1 MPISRRGFLGRAAGA
16 SAAGVAAAAGLANL
30 FPQTSVLH
38 SGCVVVDPG
47 PNCPLRESVAGYETA
62 LSSLNV
68 PFQRVALQSLGAARL
83 IVFPASVSTAPTS
96 LARAR
101 EHLEDGSTVLYES
114 GAAFLGPGEF
124 GFHKRVIRSVFGL
137 SLHDPV
143 DLWDSADSFKQ
154 SPYVDFHWPV
164 VTKVREFSR
173 AVPVETGDGKAIARF
188 QNLSVAV
195 KRRMGK
201 GTLVFLG
208 SPLGPHLL
216 ASDQEAIR
224 WLGALHCS
232 C

>member
-30 FPQTSVLH
+30 FPQTPVLH

-47 PNCPLRESVAGYETA
+47 PNCPLRESAAGYEAA

-68 PFQRVALQSLGAARL
+68 AFQRTSLQPLGAARL
-83 IVFPASVSTAPTS
+83 IIFPAAVSTAPSS
-96 LARAR
+96 LAHAR
-101 EHLEDGSTVLYES
+101 EHLENGSVVLYES
-114 GAAFLGPGEF
+114 GSAFLSSGEF

-143 DLWDSADSFKQ
+143 GLWDSADSFKQ

-173 AVPVETGDGKAIARF
+173 AVPVEPENGKAIAWF

-195 KRRMGK
+195 KRRVGK

-216 ASDQEAIR
+216 ASDREASR
-224 WLGALHCS
+224 WLGALYCS